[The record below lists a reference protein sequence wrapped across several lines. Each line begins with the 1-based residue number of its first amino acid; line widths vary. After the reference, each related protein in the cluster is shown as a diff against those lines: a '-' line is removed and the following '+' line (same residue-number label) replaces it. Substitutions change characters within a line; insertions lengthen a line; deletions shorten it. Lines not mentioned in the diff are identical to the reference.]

1 MFSLGILSW
10 VQMWYRFCQAKVSF
24 QIESTWFYFNEKK
37 NAKNKNSIE
46 VTCAW
51 SGFRHVAKMCFV
63 GLLNS
68 SSCLTKPKPSPRLQP
83 VIRIEF
89 ILFVICTEILRNF
102 SIPDIFYSTN
112 RNGSGQT
119 TWVSIYRDVKD
130 CLSKEIQYTRARF
143 FSLWQSVYAARYL
156 FLHSQWKKRKRIES
170 NCTCERPS
178 SLTFLALLVF
188 YLCAT
193 YFPTCKCIAVWCD
206 TLILSR

>member
-1 MFSLGILSW
+1 M
-10 VQMWYRFCQAKVSF
+10 R
-24 QIESTWFYFNEKK
+24 KK
-37 NAKNKNSIE
+37 NVKTKNSIE

-63 GLLNS
+63 GLLKS

-83 VIRIEF
+83 VIKIEF
-89 ILFVICTEILRNF
+89 ILFVIRTEIARNF
-102 SIPDIFYSTN
+102 LIPDIFYSTN

-119 TWVSIYRDVKD
+119 TWVGIYRDVKD
-130 CLSKEIQYTRARF
+130 CLSNEIQYTRVIF
-143 FSLWQSVYAARYL
+143 FFPMTNRVRSTISVLTFTEGKNAN
-156 FLHSQWKKRKRIES
+156 ES
-170 NCTCERPS
+170 NCTCERSS